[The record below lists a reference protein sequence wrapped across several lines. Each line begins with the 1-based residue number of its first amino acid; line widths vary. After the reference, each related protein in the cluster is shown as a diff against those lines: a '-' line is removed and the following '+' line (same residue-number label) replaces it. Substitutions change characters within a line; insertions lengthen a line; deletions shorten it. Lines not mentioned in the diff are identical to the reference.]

1 VYRQGSGS
9 MLSFMMDTRG
19 KVGVGLGKNDD
30 GGIVV
35 TVVSKGGPA
44 ETAGLLVGDVLET
57 IDGRAVPGLS
67 TDAAGTMLCGAVD
80 SVVVV
85 KVRRSVLLAPTTVI
99 LKMTRCPRVWR
110 ACCRVRV
117 SPCQVR
123 TRADLQLQEGHGPKD
138 SPFCTS
144 TGFFNEHG
152 AHNGS
157 EHGLQSERHI

>member
-1 VYRQGSGS
+1 MYRQGSGS

-80 SVVVV
+80 SVVAV
-85 KVRRSVLLAPTTVI
+85 KVKRSSVLLAPTTVI

-110 ACCRVRV
+110 ACCHLRLSPRAVLSCARVPV
-117 SPCQVR
+117 PG
-123 TRADLQLQEGHGPKD
+123 A
-138 SPFCTS
+138 
-144 TGFFNEHG
+144 NE
-152 AHNGS
+152 S
-157 EHGLQSERHI
+157 

>member
-1 VYRQGSGS
+1 
-9 MLSFMMDTRG
+9 MLPFVMDTRG

-30 GGIVV
+30 GRIVV
-35 TVVSKGGPA
+35 TVVSKCGPA

-85 KVRRSVLLAPTTVI
+85 KVKRSALLGPTTVI

-110 ACCRVRV
+110 AYCRVRV

-138 SPFCTS
+138 ARFCPATS
-144 TGFFNEHG
+144 IFPEHG
-152 AHNGS
+152 RHNGS
-157 EHGLQSERHI
+157 EHGLQSEQHI

>member
-1 VYRQGSGS
+1 

-80 SVVVV
+80 SLVVV
-85 KVRRSVLLAPTTVI
+85 KVRRSTSSVLLAPTTVI

-110 ACCRVRV
+110 ACCRVCV
-117 SPCQVR
+117 SP
-123 TRADLQLQEGHGPKD
+123 RALLSCARVPVPGA
-138 SPFCTS
+138 
-144 TGFFNEHG
+144 NE
-152 AHNGS
+152 S
-157 EHGLQSERHI
+157 